1 MSHTIGQ
8 IKEDNQQST
17 SSSSIASQDL
27 STSVDKTPE
36 SASLLSD
43 ADYEFLFNQLLEGI
57 AHGWHDRRIDKF
69 FKQLGDRGKPKDWVA
84 WLGRLRVKLVTLP
97 VQSKQ
102 QLGTIMIRLGELTQ
116 STPEIKKIGFVSN
129 RIGRELLFGNRE
141 DIIWEYVGAD
151 IVVNASS
158 SAVEEDISD
167 RLPTDFKELGT
178 AVVPEPQPINS
189 VTEEIASNE
198 SSTELSDKNS
208 DAQIDEKKTVD
219 DFSLEKSVDLEANKN
234 VDTTSTIDREE
245 AANEDPTSDPSIEH
259 TIEHT
264 SLQDPLSSL
273 DESTAAS
280 SNDAVAELEALE
292 DSELQDLST
301 SSQEFEFEL
310 DSSAT
315 SPKVNLASNNFEELL
330 NQVEIEKTP
339 PESLVPRLPQ
349 SESDPVAIDM
359 ERVMN
364 LIQEDPA
371 LAKEISQKLNISPPL
386 STSNNVTANHLDAER
401 ETQITTEADK
411 HSFELIEGWFNL
423 GLKQVSGGKFD
434 KAIASWEK
442 ALKINPNLSEAWH
455 NRGSALGRLGEY
467 QQAVD
472 SFEKALAIDPEN
484 HQAWNDRAH
493 ALYQMQEWS
502 QAADSWSNA
511 VKLAPGNHLFWYNR
525 GCALEQIENWAEA
538 IASYE
543 KCLEIKPDFEP
554 ARSRY
559 TNLIADSSHAN

>member
-17 SSSSIASQDL
+17 SSSSIASQEL
-27 STSVDKTPE
+27 STDVDKTPE
-36 SASLLSD
+36 SASFLSD

-69 FKQLGDRGKPKDWVA
+69 FKQLGDRGKPEDWVA
-84 WLGRLRVKLVTLP
+84 WLERLRVKLVTLP

-116 STPEIKKIGFVSN
+116 STPEIKKIGFASN
-129 RIGRELLFGNRE
+129 RIGRELLFGNRG

-151 IVVNASS
+151 IVVDASS

-178 AVVPEPQPINS
+178 GAVPEPQPINS

-198 SSTELSDKNS
+198 SSTELPDNNLE
-208 DAQIDEKKTVD
+208 AQIDEKNAID
-219 DFSLEKSVDLEANKN
+219 DFSLEKSVDLEADKN
-234 VDTTSTIDREE
+234 VDSTSTIEREE
-245 AANEDPTSDPSIEH
+245 VANEDPTSDPS
-259 TIEHT
+259 IEHT

-280 SNDAVAELEALE
+280 SNDAVAELETLE
-292 DSELQDLST
+292 DSELKDLST

-371 LAKEISQKLNISPPL
+371 LAQEISQKLNISPPL
-386 STSNNVTANHLDAER
+386 STSNNVTANHLDPER

-472 SFEKALAIDPEN
+472 SFEKALVIDPKN